1 MKDPKIAE
9 QVKELKNL
17 ISEVNKVNKKLY
29 AQGVTYR
36 LEDTYDEET
45 SSKQLEIRYLQQ
57 KVEY

>member
-1 MKDPKIAE
+1 MKDPKVAE
-9 QVKELKNL
+9 QVKELKKL
-17 ISEVNKVNKKLY
+17 INEVNKVNKKLY
-29 AQGVTYR
+29 SQGVTYR

>member
-1 MKDPKIAE
+1 MKDPKVTE
-9 QVKELKNL
+9 QVKELKKL
-17 ISEVNKVNKKLY
+17 INEVNKVNKKLY
-29 AQGVTYR
+29 SQGVTYR